1 LIPLSRANK
10 EESHVLLL
18 RDLAHQA
25 PLRLAAGAFVLN
37 SGLEKRGADEATAK
51 GYHGQA
57 ATAYPFLGEMQPQK
71 FFRLLSNAEIGI
83 GAVLLFPLV
92 PEGLAGLALTGFA
105 AGLVGFYLRTPGLRR
120 KGSLRPTP
128 EGIPLAK
135 DTWLLGIGLSLLAD
149 DLVRNMHRLKR

>member
-1 LIPLSRANK
+1 M
-10 EESHVLLL
+10 LLL

-37 SGLEKRGADEATAK
+37 SGLEKRGADEVTAK

-57 ATAYPFLGEMQPQK
+57 ATAYPFLGEMEPRR
-71 FFRLLSNAEIGI
+71 FLSLLSSAEIAVGS
-83 GAVLLFPLV
+83 VLLFPLV

-120 KGSLRPTP
+120 KGSLRPTDQ
-128 EGIPLAK
+128 GIPLAK
-135 DTWLLGIGLSLLAD
+135 DSWLLGIGLSLLAD
-149 DLVRNMHRLKR
+149 DLVRNMYRLRR

>member
-1 LIPLSRANK
+1 
-10 EESHVLLL
+10 VLLL

-37 SGLEKRGADEATAK
+37 SGLEKRGADEVTAK

-57 ATAYPFLGEMQPQK
+57 ATAYPFLGEMEPK
-71 FFRLLSNAEIGI
+71 TFFKLLSTAEIAI
-83 GAVLLFPLV
+83 GSVLLFPLV

-120 KGSLRPTP
+120 EGSLRPT
-128 EGIPLAK
+128 EQGVPLAK

-149 DLVRNMHRLKR
+149 DLVRGMYRIRR